1 VLEKLLRDR
10 KMQATRARIAE
21 TALDLFLTRGFADTT
36 IDQIAAAAGVGRRTI
51 FRHFATKEAILLDH
65 LVVRQEVALRR
76 LLERPPC
83 EPLLE
88 SLHAVLRELAEQ
100 GYDRRLL
107 AQIRA
112 VIESEPRLEGQVLSV
127 GSRAFQYRVIAA
139 LQSRDGER
147 RSLLEIH
154 AATLMTFAWFTTAAD
169 IYLIEG
175 RPSLVECFDEVA
187 ATCLSG
193 SADLL
198 ADRVASVRAPRARE
212 RRLGRR

>member
-1 VLEKLLRDR
+1 
-10 KMQATRARIAE
+10 
-21 TALDLFLTRGFADTT
+21 
-36 IDQIAAAAGVGRRTI
+36 
-51 FRHFATKEAILLDH
+51 
-65 LVVRQEVALRR
+65 
-76 LLERPPC
+76 
-83 EPLLE
+83 
-88 SLHAVLRELAEQ
+88 
-100 GYDRRLL
+100 
-107 AQIRA
+107 
-112 VIESEPRLEGQVLSV
+112 VLSV

-187 ATCLSG
+187 ATCLCG